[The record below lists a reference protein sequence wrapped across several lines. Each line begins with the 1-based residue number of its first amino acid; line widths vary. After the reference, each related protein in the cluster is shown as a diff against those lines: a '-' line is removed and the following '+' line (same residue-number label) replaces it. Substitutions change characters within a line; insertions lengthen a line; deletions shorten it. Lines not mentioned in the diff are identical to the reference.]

1 MRYRLPLCLLL
12 WICAVPRG
20 AAADDNLSTQLIQAT
35 FKIAGG
41 ETRGTAFVLSRVGA
55 AGRPQSVLVTTA
67 HSFEQM
73 KTDSIRLTVRKSAA
87 NESFEKQDV
96 EIPIRRNGKPLWT
109 KHPEQDVAALDVAIP
124 GEIALPSLP
133 VSLLASDENLEQYEV
148 QPGDLLRCAGFPH
161 AAQFEANAAGFP
173 VVRIG
178 CLASFPILPTR
189 RTKTFLADINAFEG
203 DSGAAVYLDD
213 RRRLAGGDQSPQSAR
228 LILGMIVGQILIDEK
243 FANIYQSGQFRHR
256 MGLAVVVHASA
267 IRETIELLDAPG
279 ERGESG

>member
-1 MRYRLPLCLLL
+1 MRYRLPLCLLAL
-12 WICAVPRG
+12 VFAPSPRVAG
-20 AAADDNLSTQLIQAT
+20 DDNLSTQLIHAT

-41 ETRGTAFVLSRVGA
+41 ETRGTAFVLSRIKAPGQ
-55 AGRPQSVLVTTA
+55 PQSVLVTTA

-73 KTDSIRLTVRKSAA
+73 KTDSIRLTVRKPAA
-87 NESFEKQDV
+87 NESFEKQEV
-96 EIPIRRNGKPLWT
+96 EIPIRREGKPLWT
-109 KHPEQDVAALDVAIP
+109 KHPEQDVAALDVALP
-124 GEIALPSLP
+124 AEIVPTSLP
-133 VSLLASDENLEQYEV
+133 VSLLASDESLKQYDV
-148 QPGDLLRCAGFPH
+148 QPGDLLRCVGFPH

-189 RTKTFLADINAFEG
+189 QTKTFLADINAFEG

-213 RRRLAGGDQSPQSAR
+213 PHGLTSGDPQAGPAR
-228 LILGMIVGQILIDEK
+228 LILGMVVGQILIDEK

-256 MGLAVVVHASA
+256 MALAVVVHASA
-267 IRETIELLDAPG
+267 IRETIELLDAA

>member
-1 MRYRLPLCLLL
+1 MRYRLPLCLLAL
-12 WICAVPRG
+12 VFAPSPRVAG
-20 AAADDNLSTQLIQAT
+20 DDNLSTQLIHAT

-41 ETRGTAFVLSRVGA
+41 ETRGTAFVLSRIKAPGQ
-55 AGRPQSVLVTTA
+55 PQSVLVTTA

-73 KTDSIRLTVRKSAA
+73 KTDSIRLTVRKPAA
-87 NESFEKQDV
+87 NESFEKQEV
-96 EIPIRRNGKPLWT
+96 EIPIRREGKPLWT
-109 KHPEQDVAALDVAIP
+109 KHPEQDVAALDVGLPA
-124 GEIALPSLP
+124 EIVPTSLP
-133 VSLLASDENLEQYEV
+133 VSLLASDESLKQYDV
-148 QPGDLLRCAGFPH
+148 QPGDLLRCVGFPH

-189 RTKTFLADINAFEG
+189 QTKTFLADINAFEG

-213 RRRLAGGDQSPQSAR
+213 PRRMAGGDPQAGPAR
-228 LILGMIVGQILIDEK
+228 LILGMVVGQILIDEK

-256 MGLAVVVHASA
+256 MALAVVVHASA
-267 IRETIELLDAPG
+267 IRETIELLDAA